1 MMLSDFELLLFG
13 AFAGI
18 AIMYFKQR
26 IRNEVQEEF
35 LYHLSRIIAGVA
47 DKELTVRRNTKD
59 TIEVIK
65 TEDSK

>member
-1 MMLSDFELLLFG
+1 MLSDFELLLLG

-26 IRNEVQEEF
+26 IRNDMQDE
-35 LYHLSRIIAGVA
+35 LLWHLSRIIAGVA
-47 DKELTVRRNTKD
+47 DKELDIRRNTKE

-65 TEDSK
+65 KEQSK

>member
-1 MMLSDFELLLFG
+1 MLSDFELLLFG
-13 AFAGI
+13 AFLGI
-18 AIMYFKQR
+18 AIMYFRQR

-59 TIEVIK
+59 TIEVIQ